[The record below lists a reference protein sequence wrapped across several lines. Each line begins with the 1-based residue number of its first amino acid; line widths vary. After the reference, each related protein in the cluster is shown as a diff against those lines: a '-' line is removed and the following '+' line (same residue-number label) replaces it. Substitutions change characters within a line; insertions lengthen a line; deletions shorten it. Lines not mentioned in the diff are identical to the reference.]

1 MGLLT
6 KAAARFVAGE
16 TIEEAVAA
24 IKKLNEKGIAVTFD
38 HLGEDVDTKE
48 KAIEGAA
55 EYVRIIEAIDKN
67 KLNSNV
73 SIKLTQMGLGL
84 GADFCVENV
93 TTILEAAKKYGNFV
107 RIDMEGSDVTQVTL
121 DVFYKLYA
129 KYPQNVGIVIQA
141 YLYRSEKDIEEL
153 IKNKATMRLC
163 KGAYKEP
170 KEVAYQKE
178 EVIANYMK
186 LAKKILK
193 SGQYH
198 GIATHDFGIIEEVK
212 KFVKEEKIPNSQFE
226 FQMLYG
232 IEREAQEKLVKEGYN
247 MRVYVPYGT
256 EWMPYTIRR
265 MKERKENVW
274 FVVKHFFG
282 G

>member
-1 MGLLT
+1 MKGFNAMGLLT

-48 KAIEGAA
+48 KAVEGAA

-84 GADFCVENV
+84 GADFCAENV
-93 TTILEAAKKYGNFV
+93 TTILETAKKYGNFV

-121 DVFYKLYA
+121 DVFYKLYE

-141 YLYRSEKDIEEL
+141 YLYRSEKDVDEL
-153 IKNKATMRLC
+153 IKRKATMRLC

-170 KEVAYQKE
+170 KEVAYQKR
-178 EVIANYMK
+178 EVIANYLK

-198 GIATHDFGIIEEVK
+198 GIATHDFGIIEEIK

-232 IEREAQEKLVKEGYN
+232 IEREAQESLVKEGYN

-256 EWMPYTIRR
+256 E
-265 MKERKENVW
+265 
-274 FVVKHFFG
+274 
-282 G
+282 